1 MSLRE
6 GQNSLCPW
14 SSLTTMAA
22 PSQDLQADAT
32 QPLPGG
38 RTHRALPS
46 EEWLQMYLSR
56 FLLLLTNTGVP
67 PHFLPGLVSLQL
79 PRAQR
84 LLNRP
89 VRPTPTPAPS
99 RRPQRM
105 NAQPGDAGPPQLPSS
120 LCAPWPGPRSDPGR
134 PQILEK
140 HSSAIVSA
148 CFPPQPF
155 C

>member
-1 MSLRE
+1 
-6 GQNSLCPW
+6 
-14 SSLTTMAA
+14 MAA
-22 PSQDLQADAT
+22 LSQDLQAEAA

-46 EEWLQMYLSR
+46 EEWLQLYLSR
-56 FLLLLTNTGVP
+56 FLLFLTNAGVP

-89 VRPTPTPAPS
+89 VRPTPTPGP

-105 NAQPGDAGPPQLPSS
+105 NAQPGGAAPPQPPSS
-120 LCAPWPGPRSDPGR
+120 LCAPRPGPRSDPGR
-134 PQILEK
+134 APGSGKTLFCNCLRLL
-140 HSSAIVSA
+140 SSTAFLLS
-148 CFPPQPF
+148 
-155 C
+155 